1 MRTPH
6 QVLPPQRTSRRAPND
21 RPAHIQR
28 GNRTADAPVQAHGWN
43 GPEGELDDYLL
54 GSYFYQPDH
63 RLVFSAERYNG
74 VNRRNPNK
82 DRQR

>member
-1 MRTPH
+1 MIDPLIFSAATEQPTLRSKHMAGTD
-6 QVLPPQRTSRRAPND
+6 QKANLMT
-21 RPAHIQR
+21 IF
-28 GNRTADAPVQAHGWN
+28 
-43 GPEGELDDYLL
+43 DYLL

-63 RLVFSAERYNG
+63 RLVFSAELYNG